1 MIPEQAGISFNQGIQ
16 YGTVLCYNKRQ
27 LGKGRKELKMDKY
40 KVLLVDDEEE
50 AIEAIRLKLEWE
62 TLGFEVI
69 GSANNGVK
77 ALELVERLQPD
88 VVITDI
94 KMPYMDGLELARAL
108 NEDYQNIHIIIF
120 TGFDEFEY
128 AKEAVHLEI
137 EEYMLKPINSQ
148 ELSECLKRLKKTLD
162 NEREEKLNVKK
173 LEHYFNASLP
183 MFQTN
188 LFISLIEG
196 RITEADCEKFLA
208 AYQIHMTGPLFGCAV
223 FHTSEHHVPE
233 GMNAL
238 LLSMSVEQEI
248 RERIAEK
255 WKSQMFTYLGNTVL
269 VMELNSE
276 EEAVAFT
283 DDCDRFCR
291 WAYRVMGAVVTAGI
305 GRACDS
311 LFTINQSYAGAREA
325 VSYRVLYGT
334 QRAINIGEI
343 APTEQEISVQSEDT
357 KMHALFKTINL
368 GSREEIEKAAQ
379 SEIEKLHRNAKTVSQ
394 YKLATM
400 EMVGAFYRFCANNF
414 IDFKDYCAEVE
425 NPYEKVPEMDESTL
439 KGWLVNSAV
448 AISEELKNARNTTSR
463 RIVEEAKGIV
473 RDRYMQPELSLD
485 TVCSELGVSNSYFSS
500 LFRKET
506 GKTFISWLTD
516 YRMDHAADL
525 MLETNEKSYKIAER
539 VGYQDANYFS
549 YVFKKRFGMSPSKY
563 RTEHLKR

>member
-1 MIPEQAGISFNQGIQ
+1 
-16 YGTVLCYNKRQ
+16 
-27 LGKGRKELKMDKY
+27 MDKY

-291 WAYRVMGAVVTAGI
+291 WAYRVMGADVTAGI

-311 LFTINQSYAGAREA
+311 LFTSNQSYAGAREA

-379 SEIEKLHRNAKTVSQ
+379 SESEKLHRNAKTVSQ

-473 RDRYMQPELSLD
+473 RDRYMQPDLSLD

-500 LFRKET
+500 LFKKET

-563 RTEHLKR
+563 RTSHKK